1 MSSQTKIKLL
11 IAAKATS
18 ISQCGGKKIYLQLTL
33 RLLPEIEIIENLIS
47 QNFDEK

>member
-1 MSSQTKIKLL
+1 MRSQTKMKLL

-18 ISQCGGKKIYLQLTL
+18 IGQFSVET
-33 RLLPEIEIIENLIS
+33 IEIIENLIS